1 MLVRFVLKN
10 WKSCRDESELSLSA
24 TGEKQHA
31 ETLANIKK
39 FRLKLLP
46 LTAIYGPNASG
57 KSNLIAALSFAK
69 KFITNG
75 LGVDEPIPVKRFKL
89 DGNSEKRPLEMQ
101 FDLLINEL
109 IYEYKF
115 SVTGREVFSESLSL
129 INSSSRKV
137 LFSRIGQSIELGKGI
152 KEDAMLALSAQTT
165 RSNVLFL
172 TNSVLQNFK
181 VFRAVYDWF
190 DKTLVIE
197 NDNSK
202 YRFLPKCPNS
212 TSAIKELSRLLED
225 FDTGGNELV
234 TESIDAASLPIANE
248 DLRYLRAQLKEGEEV
263 LFRHSLTGALF
274 VLSKAGDELEAKK
287 VMACCKTPQG
297 SIITFSMEELSFGV
311 NRLID
316 LAPALLSLC
325 HDRSRVVF
333 IDDLDRGLHTH
344 VTQSLIKRFLTKCN
358 AVNRNQLIF
367 TVHDV
372 QLMDHELLRR
382 DEIWLMDREPL
393 DGSSLTALSEFKEI
407 RNDHNLIRSY
417 LSGRVRGLPK
427 ILA

>member
-1 MLVRFVLKN
+1 MLVRLVLKN
-10 WKSCRDESELSLSA
+10 WKSCWAESELSLIA

-75 LGVDEPIPVKRFKL
+75 LGVDEPIPVKRFKF
-89 DGNSEKRPLEMQ
+89 DDSREKRPLEMQ

-109 IYEYKF
+109 IYEYEF
-115 SVTGREVFSESLSL
+115 AVTGRTVVSESLSL
-129 INSSSRKV
+129 INSSSKKV
-137 LFSRIGQSIELGKGI
+137 LFSRIDQSIELGKGM

-165 RSNVLFL
+165 RSNTLFL

-181 VFRAVYDWF
+181 EFRSVYDWF
-190 DKTLVIE
+190 DKTLLIE
-197 NDNSK
+197 NENSK
-202 YRFLPKCPNS
+202 YRFLPKCLNS

-225 FDTGGNELV
+225 FDTGVHELV
-234 TESIDAASLPIANE
+234 TESINAASLPIANE
-248 DLRYLRAQLKEGEEV
+248 DLRCLRAQLKEGEEV
-263 LFRHSLTGALF
+263 LFRHPLTRALF
-274 VLSKAGDELEAKK
+274 VLSKAGDELEVKK

-297 SIITFSMEELSFGV
+297 STITFSMEELSFGM

-316 LAPALLSLC
+316 LAPALLSLN
-325 HDRSRVVF
+325 HDPSRVVF
-333 IDDLDRGLHTH
+333 IDDLDQGFHTLL
-344 VTQSLIKRFLTKCN
+344 TQSLIRRFLSKCN
-358 AVNRNQLIF
+358 ASNRNQLIF
-367 TVHDV
+367 TAQDV
-372 QLMDHELLRR
+372 QLMDQELLRR
-382 DEIWLMDREPL
+382 DEIWLMDRDL
-393 DGSSLTALSEFKEI
+393 LCGSSLTALSEFKDI

-417 LSGRVRGLPK
+417 LMGRLGGLPK
-427 ILA
+427 VVA

>member
-10 WKSCRDESELSLSA
+10 WKSCRDESELSLIA

-31 ETLANIKK
+31 DTLTTIKK

-165 RSNVLFL
+165 RSNTLFL

-181 VFRAVYDWF
+181 AFRTVYDWF
-190 DKTLVIE
+190 DKTLLIE
-197 NDNSK
+197 NENSK

-225 FDTGGNELV
+225 FDTGVHKLE
-234 TESIDAASLPIANE
+234 TESIDAASLLIANE
-248 DLRYLRAQLKEGEEV
+248 DLRHLRAHLKEGEEV

-287 VMACCKTPQG
+287 VMASCKTPEG
-297 SIITFSMEELSFGV
+297 ATITFSMEELSFGV

-316 LAPALLSLC
+316 LAPALLSLN
-325 HDRSRVVF
+325 HDPSRVVF

-358 AVNRNQLIF
+358 AVNRNQWIF
-367 TVHDV
+367 TAHDV
-372 QLMDHELLRR
+372 QLMDQALLRR
-382 DEIWLMDREPL
+382 DEIWLMGREPL
-393 DGSSLTALSEFKEI
+393 DGSSLTALSEFTEI

-417 LSGRVRGLPK
+417 LIGRLGALPK
-427 ILA
+427 VLM

>member
-10 WKSCRDESELSLSA
+10 WKSCRDKSELSLIA

-57 KSNLIAALSFAK
+57 KSNLIGALLFAK
-69 KFITNG
+69 KFIIND

-89 DGNSEKRPLEMQ
+89 DDVGEKRPLKMQ

-115 SVTGREVFSESLSL
+115 AVTGRTVVSESLSL
-129 INSSSRKV
+129 INSSSKKV
-137 LFSRIGQSIELGKGI
+137 LFSRIDQSIELGKGG

-165 RSNVLFL
+165 RSNTLFL

-181 VFRAVYDWF
+181 AFRAVYDWF
-190 DKTLVIE
+190 DKTLLIE
-197 NDNSK
+197 NENSK
-202 YRFLPKCPNS
+202 YRLLPECPNS
-212 TSAIKELSRLLED
+212 TSTIKELSRLLED
-225 FDTGGNELV
+225 FDTGVHELV

-248 DLRYLRAQLKEGEEV
+248 DLRHLRAQLKEGEEV
-263 LFRHSLTGALF
+263 LFRHSLTSALF
-274 VLSKAGDELEAKK
+274 VLSKVGDELEVKK

-297 SIITFSMEELSFGV
+297 STITFSMEELSFGV

-333 IDDLDRGLHTH
+333 IDDLDRGLHPLL
-344 VTQSLIKRFLTKCN
+344 TQSLIGRILSKSN

-367 TVHDV
+367 TTHDV
-372 QLMDHELLRR
+372 QLMDQALLRR

-393 DGSSLTALSEFKEI
+393 DGSSLTSLSEFKEI

-417 LSGRVRGLPK
+417 LLGRMGGLPK
-427 ILA
+427 ILG